1 MKKQLFN
8 KVKWL
13 SLCMSILCLTQTG
26 WSQDR
31 QVTGKV
37 TAAEDGNP
45 LPGVSIIVKG
55 TTRGTSTG
63 ADGTYKIS
71 ANSNATLI
79 LSSLGY
85 ERREV
90 RVGTQTVLDVTL
102 TTDIQALDEV
112 VVTALGINEK
122 KRGLGYS
129 VGEVKGQALAETNRE
144 NFMVAMQGRVAG
156 LAMTTTSGQPGA
168 SVAIQLRGASSI
180 GGSNSPLYIIDGLP
194 VSNNT
199 FSQGG
204 LTTDQPNRG
213 NDYTNRMSDINPN
226 DIESITVLKGLEA
239 AALYGIE
246 ASAGAIII
254 TTKKGTQ
261 GKSKVTYENSFRTD
275 NVYRT
280 LETQRVYGRG
290 INGVSD
296 NTTIGFRGAKYPEN
310 TQFFDNTKNFFQ
322 TGRTQTHNLGI
333 EGGSDKMTYRVSTS
347 YTTQDGVTPT
357 SNYDRLTLRLSST
370 AKLSPKLELSTTLGF
385 TKSAVVKPIRSDYGF
400 YIGLLLYP
408 ANDDITNYLTP
419 TGTRRRLLSIPEELD
434 NPLFNVYKN
443 QNNDRTTRSQGNLT
457 LNFNPT
463 KWLNVTGRFGADVY
477 STLGNYL
484 QHPESNRG
492 IVGKGFIENYNENGQ
507 LLNGNVL
514 ATAKKK
520 FGDFNASLMVGG
532 EVFDNRYE
540 VTSVYG
546 EQLYIPDF
554 NSINNALPTTM
565 RNKLT
570 VTRKR
575 IVSGIGKIDLSYKD
589 IIYLTATG
597 RNDMSSTLPEAN
609 NSFFYPAVS
618 TSFIFSEIGG
628 LKDALPALSMGKIRA
643 SYAQGG
649 KDAPPYKVLAAL
661 SPQTTSGGGFAYGV
675 FGGNENLKPERS
687 EGIEFGVEMQF
698 FNGRFG
704 IDASRYSKTVS
715 DQIVSQRLSYGTGF
729 ILGLLNGGTFTN
741 SGYELQLKGTP
752 VKAKDFGW
760 DIVANFTT
768 LKTSVKNLPAD
779 VSEYYNSDTWL
790 VGNARA
796 SAFVGNLSTYYPT
809 FNLDYNQ
816 RGAGSATAIGG
827 YSYLRNKRG
836 DIMIN
841 PSTGLPVIN
850 ANFLP
855 IGDRNPDFTVGL
867 TNTFTY
873 KNIRL
878 SFLLDIRKG
887 GDVFNGNEYFLFRNG
902 LSKNTLDR
910 EKPVVFNGVL
920 RDGKEDSD
928 VPTKNN
934 IQITPI
940 TRSDY
945 FTAFAEED
953 FVEKDINWLRL
964 RDVTVSYSLP
974 KALLQQTKL
983 FQAASVFVTGTDL
996 FLLTN
1001 YKGADPN
1008 VNGTTATSLGVG
1020 AAGFDFGTLA
1030 VPRGVS
1036 FGVRVTF

>member
-1 MKKQLFN
+1 
-8 KVKWL
+8 
-13 SLCMSILCLTQTG
+13 
-26 WSQDR
+26 
-31 QVTGKV
+31 
-37 TAAEDGNP
+37 
-45 LPGVSIIVKG
+45 
-55 TTRGTSTG
+55 
-63 ADGTYKIS
+63 
-71 ANSNATLI
+71 
-79 LSSLGY
+79 
-85 ERREV
+85 
-90 RVGTQTVLDVTL
+90 
-102 TTDIQALDEV
+102 
-112 VVTALGINEK
+112 
-122 KRGLGYS
+122 
-129 VGEVKGQALAETNRE
+129 
-144 NFMVAMQGRVAG
+144 
-156 LAMTTTSGQPGA
+156 
-168 SVAIQLRGASSI
+168 
-180 GGSNSPLYIIDGLP
+180 
-194 VSNNT
+194 
-199 FSQGG
+199 
-204 LTTDQPNRG
+204 
-213 NDYTNRMSDINPN
+213 
-226 DIESITVLKGLEA
+226 
-239 AALYGIE
+239 
-246 ASAGAIII
+246 
-254 TTKKGTQ
+254 
-261 GKSKVTYENSFRTD
+261 
-275 NVYRT
+275 
-280 LETQRVYGRG
+280 
-290 INGVSD
+290 
-296 NTTIGFRGAKYPEN
+296 
-310 TQFFDNTKNFFQ
+310 
-322 TGRTQTHNLGI
+322 
-333 EGGSDKMTYRVSTS
+333 
-347 YTTQDGVTPT
+347 
-357 SNYDRLTLRLSST
+357 
-370 AKLSPKLELSTTLGF
+370 
-385 TKSAVVKPIRSDYGF
+385 
-400 YIGLLLYP
+400 
-408 ANDDITNYLTP
+408 
-419 TGTRRRLLSIPEELD
+419 
-434 NPLFNVYKN
+434 
-443 QNNDRTTRSQGNLT
+443 
-457 LNFNPT
+457 
-463 KWLNVTGRFGADVY
+463 
-477 STLGNYL
+477 LGNYL

-507 LLNGNVL
+507 LLTGNLL
-514 ATAKKK
+514 ATVKKK
-520 FGDFNASLMVGG
+520 FGDFNTSLMVGG
-532 EVFDNRYE
+532 DIFDNRYE

-546 EQLYIPDF
+546 EQLYLPDF
-554 NSINNALPTTM
+554 NSINNTLPTTM

-575 IVSGIGKIDLSYKD
+575 IVSGFGKIDLSYKD
-589 IIYLTATG
+589 IFYLTATG
-597 RNDMSSTLPEAN
+597 RNDISSTLPIVN

-628 LKDALPALSMGKIRA
+628 LKDALPALSMGKLRA
-643 SYAQGG
+643 AYAQSG

-661 SPQTTSGGGFAYGV
+661 TPQTTSGGGFAYGV
-675 FGGNENLKPERS
+675 FGGNEGLKPERGES
-687 EGIEFGVEMQF
+687 FEFGFEMQF
-698 FNGRFG
+698 FNGRLG
-704 IDASRYSKTVS
+704 IDASRYTKTVS

-752 VKAKDFGW
+752 VKTKDFGW
-760 DIVANFTT
+760 DIIANFTT

-809 FNLDYNQ
+809 FNLDNNQ

-841 PSTGLPVIN
+841 PSSGLPVIN
-850 ANFLP
+850 TNFLP

-867 TNTFTY
+867 TNTFSY

-902 LSKNTLDR
+902 LSKNSLDR

-928 VPTKNN
+928 APTKNN
-934 IQITPI
+934 IQITPV

-945 FTAFAEED
+945 FSAFAESD

-1030 VPRGVS
+1030 VPRGIS

>member
-8 KVKWL
+8 KLRWL
-13 SLCMSILCLTQTG
+13 FLCVGILCLAQTG

-37 TAAEDGNP
+37 TNAEDGSP
-45 LPGVSIIVKG
+45 TPGVSIIVKG
-55 TTRGTSTG
+55 TTRGTSSA
-63 ADGTYKIS
+63 ADGTYKLS
-71 ANSNATLI
+71 VSPGATLI
-79 LSSLGY
+79 FTSLGF

-90 RVGTQTVLDVTL
+90 KVGNQSEVNVIL
-102 TTDIQALDEV
+102 TSDIKALDEV

-129 VGEVKGQALAETNRE
+129 VGEVKGAVLAETNRE
-144 NFMVAMQGRVAG
+144 NFMVGMQGRVAG
-156 LAMTTTSGQPGA
+156 LSMTTTSGQPGS

-199 FSQGG
+199 FSQGA
-204 LTTDQPNRG
+204 LTTDQPNRA
-213 NDYTNRMSDINPN
+213 NDYTNRMADLNPN
-226 DIESITVLKGLEA
+226 DIESVTVLKGLEA

-254 TTKKGTQ
+254 TTKKGVQ

-275 NVYRT
+275 NVFRT

-296 NTTIGFRGAKYPEN
+296 NTVIGYRGAKYAEN

-333 EGGSDKMTYRVSTS
+333 EGGNDKMTYRISTS
-347 YTTQDGVTPT
+347 YTSQDGVTPT

-370 AKLSPKLELSTTLGF
+370 AKLSPKLDLSTTLGL
-385 TKSAVVKPIRSDYGF
+385 TKSSVVKPIRSEYGF
-400 YIGLLLYP
+400 YIGLLMYP
-408 ANDDITNYLTP
+408 ATEDVNNYLTP
-419 TGTRRRLLSIPEELD
+419 AGTRRRLLSIPEELD
-434 NPLFNVYKN
+434 NPLFNVNKN
-443 QNNDRTTRSQGNLT
+443 QNNDRTTRTQANLT

-492 IVGKGFIENYNENGQ
+492 IVGKGFIENYNESGQ

-514 ATAKKK
+514 ATVKKE
-520 FGDFNASLMVGG
+520 FGDFKTSLMVGG

-575 IVSGIGKIDLSYKD
+575 IVSGIGKLDLNYKD
-589 IIYLTATG
+589 LFYITATG
-597 RNDMSSTLPEAN
+597 RNDMSSTLPETN

-661 SPQTTSGGGFAYGV
+661 TPQTTSGGGFAYGV
-675 FGGNENLKPERS
+675 FGGNEGLKPERS
-687 EGIEFGVEMQF
+687 EGIEFGLEMQF
-698 FNGRFG
+698 FNGRLG
-704 IDASRYSKTVS
+704 LDASRYSKTVS

-752 VKAKDFGW
+752 LKTTSFGW
-760 DIVANFTT
+760 DIIANFTT
-768 LKTSVKNLPAD
+768 LTTSVKNLPAD
-779 VSEYYNSDTWL
+779 VAEYYNSDTWL

-796 SAFVGNLSTYYPT
+796 SAFVSNLQTYYPT
-809 FNLDYNQ
+809 ANLEFNQ

-836 DIMIN
+836 DILIN
-841 PSTGLPVIN
+841 PTSGLPVIN
-850 ANFLP
+850 TNFLP

-873 KNIRL
+873 KNVRL

-910 EKPVVFNGVL
+910 EKPVTFNGVL
-920 RDGKEDSD
+920 RDGKEETDT
-928 VPTKNN
+928 PTKNN
-934 IQITPI
+934 IQITPL

-945 FTAFAEED
+945 FSSFAESD
-953 FVEKDINWLRL
+953 FVERDINWLRL
-964 RDVTVSYSLP
+964 RDVTVSYTLP
-974 KALLQQTKL
+974 KALLQRTKL

-996 FLLTN
+996 FLVTN

-1020 AAGFDFGTLA
+1020 ASGFDFGTLA
-1030 VPRGVS
+1030 VPRGIS

>member
-1 MKKQLFN
+1 MKKLLQNKFMWLF
-8 KVKWL
+8 
-13 SLCMSILCLTQTG
+13 LCVGLCATHIG

-31 QVTGKV
+31 QITGKV
-37 TAAEDGNP
+37 TGTDDNAP
-45 LPGVSIIVKG
+45 LPGASIIIKG
-55 TTRGTSTG
+55 TTRGTTS
-63 ADGTYKIS
+63 ASDGTYKIS
-71 ANSNATLI
+71 VKDGATLI
-79 LSSLGY
+79 FTSLGF
-85 ERREV
+85 EKREV
-90 RVGTQTVLDVTL
+90 KVGTQTVIDVRMLDATA
-102 TTDIQALDEV
+102 ALDEV
-112 VVTALGINEK
+112 VVTALGISEK

-129 VGEVKGQALAETNRE
+129 VGEIKGQTLAETNRE
-144 NFMVAMQGRVAG
+144 NFMVGMQGRVAG
-156 LAMTTTSGQPGA
+156 LTMTTTSGQPGA

-199 FSQGG
+199 FAQGA
-204 LTTDQPNRG
+204 LTTDQPNRA

-246 ASAGAIII
+246 ASAGAIVI
-254 TTKKGTQ
+254 TTKKGVQ
-261 GKSKVTYENSFRTD
+261 GRSKVTYENSFRSD
-275 NVYRT
+275 NVYRL
-280 LETQRVYGRG
+280 LETQRTYSRG
-290 INGVSD
+290 INGVVD
-296 NTTIGFRGAKYPEN
+296 NTVLGYRGPKYPEN
-310 TQFFDNTKNFFQ
+310 TQFFDNAQNFFQ
-322 TGRTQTHNLGI
+322 TGRTQSHNIGI
-333 EGGSDKMTYRVSTS
+333 EGGNEKMTYRVSTN
-347 YTTQDGVTPT
+347 YTTQNGVTPT

-370 AKLSPKLELSTTLGF
+370 AKLSPKLDISTSLGF
-385 TKSAVVKPIRSDYGF
+385 SKSSVVKPIRSDYGF
-400 YIGLLLYP
+400 YIGLLMYP
-408 ANDDITNYLTP
+408 ATDDVTNYLTP
-419 TGTRRRLLSIPEELD
+419 AGTRRRLLSVPEELD
-434 NPLFNVYKN
+434 NPLFNVNKN

-514 ATAKKK
+514 ATAKKA
-520 FGDFNASLMVGG
+520 FGDFKTSFMVGG

-540 VTSVYG
+540 VTSIYG
-546 EQLYIPDF
+546 EQLYLPDF
-554 NSINNALPTTM
+554 NSINNSLPTTQ

-575 IVSGIGKIDLSYKD
+575 IVSGIGKIDLNYKD
-589 IIYLTATG
+589 ILYVTATG
-597 RNDMSSTLPEAN
+597 RNDISSTLPVAN

-618 TSFIFSEIGG
+618 SSFIFSEIGG
-628 LKDALPALSMGKIRA
+628 LKDALPSLSMGKLRA

-661 SPQTTSGGGFAYGV
+661 TPQTTSGGGFAYGV
-675 FGGNENLKPERS
+675 FGGNEGLKPERS
-687 EGIEFGVEMQF
+687 EGIEFGLEMQF
-698 FNGRFG
+698 FNGRLG

-741 SGYELQLKGTP
+741 SGYELQLKATP
-752 VKAKDFGW
+752 VKAKDFNW

-768 LKTSVKNLPAD
+768 QTTSVKNLPAD

-816 RGAGSATAIGG
+816 RGAASATAIGG
-827 YSYLRNKRG
+827 YSYLRNKKG
-836 DIMIN
+836 DILVN
-841 PSTGLPVIN
+841 PTSGLPVIN

-867 TNTFTY
+867 TNTFRY
-873 KNIRL
+873 KDFRL

-902 LSKNTLDR
+902 LSKNSLDR
-910 EKPVVFNGVL
+910 EKPVVFKGVL

-928 VPTKNN
+928 APTQNN
-934 IQITPI
+934 IQITPL
-940 TRSDY
+940 TRADY
-945 FTAFAEED
+945 FSSFAEAD

-964 RDVTVSYSLP
+964 RDVTLSYTIP
-974 KALLQQTKL
+974 KSLLQQSKL

-1030 VPRGVS
+1030 VPRGLS